1 MKVGIKLLNS
11 DLKVDNIKESNFF
24 VVHVLG
30 ILKEKDFDWGKCNK
44 MVKSEDLFNSGLFV
58 LLSGFGF

>member
-1 MKVGIKLLNS
+1 MKVGMELLNS
-11 DLKVDNIKESNFF
+11 DLKVDKINESNFF

-44 MVKSEDLFNSGLFV
+44 MVKSEDLFN
-58 LLSGFGF
+58 